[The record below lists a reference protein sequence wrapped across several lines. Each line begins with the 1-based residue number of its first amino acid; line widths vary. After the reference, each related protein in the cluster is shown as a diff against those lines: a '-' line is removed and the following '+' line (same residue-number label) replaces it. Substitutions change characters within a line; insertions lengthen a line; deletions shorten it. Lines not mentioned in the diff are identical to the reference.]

1 LMFADDIRV
10 FDVCMVCVCMMF
22 IKTKS
27 AKKHGH
33 PVADTGWTKYKIY
46 YDKWMVY
53 CFIWLSQQTGPLQEA
68 IVLSKP
74 TTIVNIRANENAMM

>member
-1 LMFADDIRV
+1 MSPYLFAVYLHDLTVEIKNTKIGCNIGEVVLNHLMFADDIRV
-10 FDVCMVCVCMMF
+10 FDVCMVCVCMVF

-46 YDKWMVY
+46 YDK
-53 CFIWLSQQTGPLQEA
+53 
-68 IVLSKP
+68 
-74 TTIVNIRANENAMM
+74 